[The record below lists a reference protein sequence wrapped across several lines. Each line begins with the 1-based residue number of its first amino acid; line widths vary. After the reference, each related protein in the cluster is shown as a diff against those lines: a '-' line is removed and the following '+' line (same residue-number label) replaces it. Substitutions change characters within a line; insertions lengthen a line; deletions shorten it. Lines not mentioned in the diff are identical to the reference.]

1 MVVLLIIIVLCFISN
16 SYAEK
21 CPAKKPIVFI
31 PGILASILE
40 AEVDIADISQTPL
53 QSDCDTHLNHQRLWI
68 ALKDLN
74 PFNNDCTLGYLTPT
88 WNSETKEQ
96 IDIEGVNII
105 SPKFGSTYACDEIDP
120 NFPLSIF
127 AKCFHDLIK
136 KFKKLGYVDG
146 DNMVGASYDWRY
158 YRYGEYKH
166 KRNWFEDTKELIINT
181 YNKYGKVVVISHSM
195 GGLMFYKFL
204 DYVGKEFSDKYIDNW
219 IAMSTPFLGSGK
231 AIAAAFPGNNLG
243 LPVRASKLRPF
254 ARRTETVALLLPIGG
269 TKIFGEEILMKI
281 KSTGKTYNA
290 DQIEELIKTLD
301 DKEFQENYLH
311 TVQHG
316 MKELYEKYNYK
327 LPFPIK
333 MHCMISS
340 GYESIKGVEMEN
352 ESYDSDS
359 KLLYGDGDE
368 TVNLNSLEFC
378 KNIGATTF
386 KNLGK
391 YTHTGILDDKA
402 SYEAVYPY
410 VCN

>member
-1 MVVLLIIIVLCFISN
+1 MKTSYLFIVLFGLCSL
-16 SYAEK
+16 AKE

-31 PGILASILE
+31 PGILASMLE
-40 AEVDIADISQTPL
+40 GDVNIADISKTPL
-53 QSDCDTHLNHQRLWI
+53 PEKCDTHVEYERLWV
-68 ALKDLN
+68 ALKNVRPLK
-74 PFNNDCTLGYLTPT
+74 NDCSLGYLTPM
-88 WNSETKEQ
+88 WNSTSKEQ
-96 IDIEGVNII
+96 IDIEGVNIV
-105 SPKFGSTYACDEIDP
+105 SPRFGSTYACDEIDP
-120 NFPLSIF
+120 NWPVSMF

-166 KRNWFEDTKELIINT
+166 KRNWFADTKELIINT

-204 DYVGKEFSDKYIDNW
+204 DYVGKEFADKYIDNW
-219 IAMSTPFLGSGK
+219 IAISTPFLGSGK

-243 LPVRASKLRPF
+243 LPISAEKLRPF
-254 ARRTETVALLLPIGG
+254 ARRTETVSLLLPIGG
-269 TKIFGEEILMKI
+269 TKIFGEETLMKI

-290 DQIEELIKTLD
+290 DELEELIKTVD
-301 DKEFQENYLH
+301 DKDFQENYLH
-311 TVQHG
+311 GVQHG
-316 MKELYEKYNYK
+316 MKDLYEKYNYK
-327 LPFPIK
+327 LPFDIK
-333 MHCMISS
+333 MQCMISS

-359 KLLYGDGDE
+359 KLLYSDGDE

-391 YTHTGILDDKA
+391 YTHTGILDSK
-402 SYEAVYPY
+402 AVYEEAYSY